1 MPTEGEKS
9 PEAENNNN
17 NNKKGKTGGSQV
29 KHAHPNREAPQLLT
43 FRRKCSANSVSC

>member
-29 KHAHPNREAPQLLT
+29 KNT
-43 FRRKCSANSVSC
+43 FEWGSAQTISILNEMFS

>member
-17 NNKKGKTGGSQV
+17 NNKKGKSGGSQV
-29 KHAHPNREAPQLLT
+29 KHIYTNRKVPKLLA
-43 FRRKCSANSVSC
+43 FKMK